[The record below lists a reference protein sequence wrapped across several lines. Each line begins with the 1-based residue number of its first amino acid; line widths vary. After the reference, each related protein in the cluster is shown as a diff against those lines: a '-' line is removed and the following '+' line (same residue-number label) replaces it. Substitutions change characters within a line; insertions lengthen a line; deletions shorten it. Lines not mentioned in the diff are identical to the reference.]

1 MITVIRYISNSLMF
15 VETSFIRRKNKIQFQ
30 RTLKT
35 KYLEINNPAIYGF
48 IFKNYF
54 KFNCKKMRFFCTNI
68 LLLCRFILMINVK

>member
-15 VETSFIRRKNKIQFQ
+15 VETSFLRIKNKIQFQ

-48 IFKNYF
+48 IF
-54 KFNCKKMRFFCTNI
+54 
-68 LLLCRFILMINVK
+68 